1 MVHMKEVSSGWSAP
15 RLMFTTPSFRWG
27 ASLALPPAVAG
38 LAASSYAG
46 MATVNMIWR
55 LGFGSDA
62 PGIIFAV
69 GGIFYGLMF
78 GVAFQCL
85 LLGTISNIAWRVG
98 LFRLEHITKK
108 MSRLTKAAI
117 WVLMEIMVIPL
128 SIILTTAVY
137 GGPALLTWVLDSR

>member
-1 MVHMKEVSSGWSAP
+1 MKTVLSNS
-15 RLMFTTPSFRWG
+15 PSFRWG
-27 ASLALPPAVAG
+27 ASLALPPAVLG
-38 LAASSYAG
+38 LPAASYAG

-85 LLGTISNIAWRVG
+85 LLGTISNIAWRGG

-108 MSRLTKAAI
+108 MSQLTKAAI
-117 WVLMEIMVIPL
+117 WVFMEIMVIPL
-128 SIILTTAVY
+128 SFLLTMAAY
-137 GGPALLTWVLDSR
+137 GGPAFLSWVTR